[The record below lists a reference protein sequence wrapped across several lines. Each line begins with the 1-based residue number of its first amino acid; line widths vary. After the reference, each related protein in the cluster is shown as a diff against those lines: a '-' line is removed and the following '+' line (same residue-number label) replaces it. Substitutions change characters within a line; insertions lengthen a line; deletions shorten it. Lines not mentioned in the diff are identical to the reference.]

1 MFSNF
6 KIKFI
11 VVAASAFFSF
21 TLFAQVKIGL
31 PADKPNTD
39 AVLDLSNTAVANK
52 GLLLPMVAL
61 TATNSS
67 IPLSTM
73 VSGMEVYNTATAGSN
88 STAVVPGVY
97 VNDGTNWVYQG
108 IGATGNVGATGAT
121 GPTGANGTNGTNG
134 TIGATGAQGATGATG
149 SAPPYVLISTSLNFT
164 AVAGTNYLIIVDN
177 VTINA
182 PSNPLVGDQVK
193 IVVKDRSYGSVRLNL
208 GDKEG
213 TVLLNGIIRNV
224 ISQRGVSLI
233 NEYISPF
240 VTIIYTGSVW
250 MVSLSF

>member
-52 GLLLPMVAL
+52 GLLLPIVAL

-67 IPLSTM
+67 IPLLTM
-73 VSGMEVYNTATAGSN
+73 VAGMEVYNTATAGSN
-88 STAVVPGVY
+88 SNAVVPGVY

-134 TIGATGAQGATGATG
+134 AIGATGAQGATGGVT
-149 SAPPYVLISTSLNFT
+149 PYVLITQPNLA
-164 AVAGTNYLIIVDN
+164 AVAGNNYLIMVDG
-177 VTINA
+177 VSINMPFN
-182 PSNPLVGDQVK
+182 PSAGDQIK
-193 IVVKDRSYGSVRLNL
+193 IVFKDLRYRTITLNL
-208 GDKEG
+208 GNQ
-213 TVLLNGIIRNV
+213 NGYTYDSATDNY
-224 ISQRGVSLI
+224 QK
-233 NEYISPF
+233 YYYQ
-240 VTIIYTGSVW
+240 VTYNIFNDFRSFYLTLIYTGLYWLISK
-250 MVSLSF
+250 SF